1 MLKLYW
7 SKILL
12 CDEVLRKLLSDWNI
26 EIIRSFNGTGEVGG
40 SRQQQGVTSQAS
52 LVGRYPTSWIF
63 IERLIEKLVLIL
75 IRNSVIYVWC

>member
-52 LVGRYPTSWIF
+52 PAGRYATSWIF
-63 IERLIEKLVLIL
+63 IERLIEKPVLIL
-75 IRNSVIYVWC
+75 IRNFVMYVWC